1 MAETKR
7 REIRSYDYINH
18 PYDQVRDALRKDA
31 AIVFHSA
38 TKSAVSRAKS
48 VAAELHVDVAGVG
61 VKADIN
67 VRVKNIEE
75 KADTAGS
82 PTTRLLLEWEAT
94 TMPGLFPFMNA
105 ELSVYPLTATE
116 TQLDFLGHYEPPLG
130 AFGKAI
136 NAMVGYR
143 IAEASIHRFISEV
156 AEYLRQTLP

>member
-1 MAETKR
+1 MADTKR
-7 REIRSYDYINH
+7 REIRSYDYVNH
-18 PYDQVRDALRKDA
+18 PYEQVRDGLRKDA

-61 VKADIN
+61 VKANIN

-82 PTTRLLLEWEAT
+82 PATRLLLEWEAA
-94 TMPGLFPFMNA
+94 TMPGLFPFMSA
-105 ELSVYPLTATE
+105 ELSVYPPTATE

-156 AEYLRQTLP
+156 AE

>member
-1 MAETKR
+1 MADTKR
-7 REIRSYDYINH
+7 REIRSYDYVNH
-18 PYDQVRDALRKDA
+18 PYEQVRDALRQDA

-75 KADTAGS
+75 KDTAGS
-82 PTTRLLLEWEAT
+82 PTTRLLLEWEAA

-136 NAMVGYR
+136 DAMIGYR
-143 IAEASIHRFISEV
+143 IAEASVHRFISEV
-156 AEYLRQTLP
+156 AGYLRQTLPK